1 MIFRLSQS
9 LISKIKEGHLPTA
22 ALDKNP
28 YADWSA
34 RLFRA
39 DRTQYILL
47 SNTASLYSVV
57 MFGRGISYDG
67 QFINHAVDCLRECM
81 THDGLGLIYTNFI
94 VPAMGTIRFCKPL
107 NRSVTGS
114 MNELELIA
122 KRLLKTGE
130 WAPFD
135 LGAKLNETLLAALGG
150 KETHGYATPREA
162 FKQLGHVDAQQL
174 AEPADRSGST
184 GRPSLDSLTSSSS
197 DSSSLDDELYEL
209 LDEVPSYCVSRFVAL
224 VSLTDAFCDEHL
236 NAECRELCR
245 EMAVAVCQEGAPVI
259 KGKAEGWAAGIV
271 YALGQV
277 NFLMDSTREPHM
289 KGEEIA
295 GAFGISVSTIKAK
308 ARIISDNLQLMPL
321 HPKWTL
327 PSRMD
332 DNPLVW
338 MREVNGFVMDIRHAS
353 REAQEVAYEEGLIPY
368 IPADREG
375 DGGVSA
381 ETHAAPVSGTGERS
395 QLYELEV
402 ALRSGPVTEAFAKKN
417 PSIIRTIQ
425 IRSDQTLEDLH
436 HAIFKAFDR
445 FEEHMYEFQV
455 GGKRMMDRKA
465 RRYVL
470 PMAMD
475 EAYDDQTPAGDL
487 TRTTIGE
494 LNLKVDE
501 PFAYWFD
508 FGDDWWHQVTVVAI
522 HEEVPRGRYPKVTQ
536 KTGDSPPQYVDW
548 DEDEDE
554 DENEDD

>member
-9 LISKIKEGHLPTA
+9 LASKLKEGHLPTV

-39 DRTQYILL
+39 NRTQYILL

-67 QFINHAVDCLRECM
+67 QFINHAIDCLRECM
-81 THDGLGLIYTNFI
+81 THDGLSLIYANFI
-94 VPAMGTIRFCKPL
+94 VPTMGTIRFCKPL

-122 KRLLKTGE
+122 KRLLESGE

-135 LGAKLNETLLAALGG
+135 LGEKLNETLLSALGS
-150 KETHGYATPREA
+150 KETGGYATPREA
-162 FKQLGHVDAQQL
+162 FKQLGHVDA
-174 AEPADRSGST
+174 EPRAKSANRARSKERVS
-184 GRPSLDSLTSSSS
+184 PDSLARASGAASSI
-197 DSSSLDDELYEL
+197 DEDLHEM
-209 LDEVPSYCVSRFVAL
+209 LDEVPGYCTSRFVAL
-224 VSLTDAFCDEHL
+224 VSLTDAFCDAHL
-236 NAECRELCR
+236 NDEYRDLCR
-245 EMAVAVCQEGAPVI
+245 KVAIAICQENTPVI
-259 KGKAEGWAAGIV
+259 KGNAEGWAAGVV
-271 YALGQV
+271 YALGRV
-277 NFLMDSTREPHM
+277 NFLTDASQKPHM
-289 KGEEIA
+289 KAGEIA
-295 GAFGISVSTIKAK
+295 EGFGVSMATMQAK
-308 ARIISDNLQLMPL
+308 ARIISDSLQLMPL
-321 HPKWTL
+321 HPEWTL

-338 MREVNGFVMDIRHAS
+338 MLEVNGLLMDIRCAP
-353 REAQEVAYEEGLIPY
+353 RAAQVVAYEQGLIPY
-368 IPADREG
+368 IPADRAG
-375 DGGVSA
+375 KAKPSVA
-381 ETHAAPVSGTGERS
+381 RAT

-417 PSIIRTIQ
+417 PSVIRTIQ
-425 IRSDQTLEDLH
+425 IRSDQTLADLH

-455 GGKRMMDRKA
+455 GGKRMLDPKA

-470 PMAMD
+470 PGAMD
-475 EAYDDQTPAGDL
+475 IARDDEKPAGDV

-494 LNLKVDE
+494 LGLKVEE

-508 FGDDWWHQVTVVAI
+508 FGDDWWHQVTVVVI
-522 HEEVPRGRYPKVTQ
+522 HEEVPRGRYPKVIQ
-536 KTGDSPPQYVDW
+536 RTGASPPQYADW
-548 DEDEDE
+548 DEDDE
-554 DENEDD
+554 DDG